1 MKDQAIEIAENH
13 LGYRGKMISSSK
25 SGYMKRFPEN
35 LVIFNANVCT
45 EEGKIWYGD
54 IDLTLSYKDLT
65 NLSKELDQTIY
76 VLREL
81 DGRFENEKTPRNER
95 AVVRFFPEGG
105 HKVDE
110 LVASTGKFNIK
121 NQ

>member
-1 MKDQAIEIAENH
+1 MKDQSIEIAEKH

-35 LVIFNANVCT
+35 LVIFNSNVCT

-54 IDLTLSYKDLT
+54 MDITLSYKDLT
-65 NLSKELDQTIY
+65 NLSKELGKIVY

-81 DGRFENEKTPRNER
+81 DGRFENEETPRNER
-95 AVVRFFPEGG
+95 AIVKFFPEGG

-110 LVASTGKFNIK
+110 LVESTGKFNIK